1 MIAEPVVETF
11 TIYRNPRDFPGKY
24 VVRKWLIVKGVEGP
38 VPTEDKYVADTIEEV
53 RLRIPSGFVRIE
65 RMMEDDPVIVE
76 SWV

>member
-1 MIAEPVVETF
+1 M
-11 TIYRNPRDFPGKY
+11 
-24 VVRKWLIVKGVEGP
+24 RKWLIVKGVEGP